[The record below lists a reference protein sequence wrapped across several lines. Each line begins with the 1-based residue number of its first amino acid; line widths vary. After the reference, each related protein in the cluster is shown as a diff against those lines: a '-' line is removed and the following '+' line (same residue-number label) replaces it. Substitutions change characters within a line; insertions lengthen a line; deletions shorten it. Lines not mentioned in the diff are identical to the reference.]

1 VRPAVCF
8 IVLAFLSTSIWTVLV
23 AILASVTLALWRWYS
38 WSRTA
43 HERT

>member
-1 VRPAVCF
+1 
-8 IVLAFLSTSIWTVLV
+8 VLV
-23 AILASVTLALWRWYS
+23 AILASVTLALALWRWYS